1 MLMKTSR
8 NDRGFTLVELLVAT
22 TTMVVVV
29 GGAVA
34 LTSQVQNGYRRQLED
49 SAAEQEGRYALDWIG
64 RYLRSAANDP
74 YGKRAVPGT
83 TNCPAAGTVISGIQ
97 FDPNLDG
104 EDNDV
109 RLMTDANPPD
119 GLFGGDAPGGV
130 IGCTQANEDVT
141 ISLGDP
147 LLNPNTIVF
156 TDNNTG
162 GAVSTRTDTVIEDLR
177 FVFRDS
183 SHGPALGLDTSVPGN
198 AAQVFYVETRIRI
211 RTRTVDGLTGQ
222 PVTRTLSS
230 EVRVRSR

>member
-1 MLMKTSR
+1 MPMKTSR

-22 TTMVVVV
+22 ATMVVVV

-34 LTSQVQNGYRRQLED
+34 VTQQVQNGYRRQLED

-64 RYLRSAANDP
+64 RYLRSASNDP
-74 YGKRAVPGT
+74 YGIGAVPGT
-83 TNCPAAGTVISGIQ
+83 TDCPAAGKVISGIE

-119 GLFGGDAPGGV
+119 GLFGGLSQPN
-130 IGCTQANEDVT
+130 CNQANEDVT

-147 LLNPNTIVF
+147 VLNPNTIVF
-156 TDNNTG
+156 LDNNTG

-198 AAQVFYVETRIRI
+198 AANVFYVETQIRI
-211 RTRTVDGLTGQ
+211 RTRTIDATTGQ
-222 PVTRTLSS
+222 PMTRTLTS